1 LLNVNITQNCNM
13 KSAAR
18 RGADRPDNHLRSS
31 VLTRSPPAEF
41 PIRDSHTH
49 TQSHMTHT
57 TSRQLV
63 MRPAASA
70 SRRHTDR
77 DQKKRMSLSP
87 SPPSVARSRLCAPWH
102 ALALPYNSTPTGA
115 APPGRT
121 STLKCAHR
129 ARPSP
134 HNTIAHQHTAQDR
147 ACTSTKPHMSYGAQ
161 QSRVLHTQPSCFSV
175 GKQLKKGLS

>member
-1 LLNVNITQNCNM
+1 M
-13 KSAAR
+13 KSQR
-18 RGADRPDNHLRSS
+18 RGAEHNSGPPRHLPSS

-41 PIRDSHTH
+41 PIATL
-49 TQSHMTHT
+49 THMTHT